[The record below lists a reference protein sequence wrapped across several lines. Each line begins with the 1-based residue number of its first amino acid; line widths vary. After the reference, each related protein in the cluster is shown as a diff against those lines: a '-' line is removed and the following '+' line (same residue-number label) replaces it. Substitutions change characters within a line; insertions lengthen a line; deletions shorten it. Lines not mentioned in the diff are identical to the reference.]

1 VKPALALLLVLAL
14 AGCGGGDS
22 RENYVDDATA
32 ICVQMTQRIKDL
44 GVPESFTD
52 TQLYARRAKDAV
64 GDGIRDLRELDPP
77 AEYEDG
83 YERYLATLE
92 ARRRQLDL
100 LTAAAD
106 ENSMAAIQEA
116 GSELDVLN
124 AKGRQD
130 ARRAGIG
137 GCEDG

>member
-1 VKPALALLLVLAL
+1 VKAAFVLLLVLVL
-14 AGCGGGDS
+14 AGCGGGES

-52 TQLYARRAKDAV
+52 TQLYSRRAKDAV

-77 AEYEDG
+77 SEYEDG

-100 LTAAAD
+100 LTTAAD

>member
-1 VKPALALLLVLAL
+1 VKLALALLLGLAL

-32 ICVQMTQRIKDL
+32 ICEEMTQRIKEL
-44 GVPESFTD
+44 APPESFAD

-64 GDGIRDLRELDPP
+64 ADGIRDLRDLNPPPEL
-77 AEYEDG
+77 EDG
-83 YERYLATLE
+83 FARYLATLD

-100 LTAAAD
+100 LATAAD
-106 ENSMAAIQEA
+106 ENSMTAVQEV
-116 GSELDVLN
+116 GSELDVLT

-137 GCEDG
+137 GCED

>member
-1 VKPALALLLVLAL
+1 VKVALTLALALAL

-32 ICVQMTQRIKDL
+32 ICEEMTQRIKDL
-44 GVPESFTD
+44 ATPESFTD

-64 GDGIRDLRELDPP
+64 SDGIRDLRDLTPP
-77 AEYEDG
+77 PEFEDG
-83 YERYLATLE
+83 YTRYLATLE

-100 LTAAAD
+100 LAVAAD
-106 ENSMAAIQEA
+106 ENSMTAVQEV
-116 GSELDVLN
+116 GSELDVLT